1 MSILTQNERDG
12 LEEVFLSIKTS
23 SSRYEK
29 LKSFILLWSGIHT
42 EKEMKKG
49 TKARATGNFR
59 DKLTKNFSFLAKVK
73 KNLSK

>member
-1 MSILTQNERDG
+1 MSILTQNEREG

-23 SSRYEK
+23 SNRYEK

-42 EKEMKKG
+42 EKVIKKR
-49 TKARATGNFR
+49 TKARAAGNFR
-59 DKLTKNFSFLAKVK
+59 DKSTKNYSFLAKVK